1 MNRVASRKR
10 LTTETDIDVR
20 LSLDEGPG
28 SSIETGVG
36 FFDHMLTHIARHGRF
51 NLSVCCKG
59 DLYVDAHHTVEDTG
73 ILLGEC
79 LRDALGDKRGI
90 ERYGSAVVPMDE
102 SLVLVSL
109 DLSGRASFH
118 SDLNLPPAEIGHM
131 NAELVDEF
139 LRAFSH
145 SALMNLHVRRLAG
158 GNLHH
163 LAEATFK
170 ALGRALRDAV
180 TIRDGDADIPSTKGV
195 L

>member
-1 MNRVASRKR
+1 MNRVSERKR
-10 LTTETDIDVR
+10 TTQETDIEIHW
-20 LSLDEGPG
+20 SLDDGPG
-28 SSIETGVG
+28 GSISTGVG
-36 FFDHMLTHIARHGRF
+36 FFDHMLSHIARHGRF
-51 NLSVCCKG
+51 NLSVSCRG
-59 DLYVDAHHTVEDTG
+59 DLDVDAHHTVEDTG
-73 ILLGEC
+73 ICLGEC
-79 LRDALGDKRGI
+79 LREALGDKRGI
-90 ERYGSAVVPMDE
+90 ERYGSAIVPMDE
-102 SLVLVSL
+102 SLVLVAL

-118 SDLNLPPAEIGHM
+118 SDLSLPPAELGHM
-131 NAELVDEF
+131 NAELIDEF

-180 TIRDGDADIPSTKGV
+180 AIRAGDTDIPSTKGS